1 VSRAGC
7 RLLDAVIKASAR
19 KTDEE
24 AIAVGMDDEGRGC
37 DNAASGTLGAANG
50 EHSSLAGH

>member
-1 VSRAGC
+1 MSCEDC

-24 AIAVGMDDEGRGC
+24 AIPEGIDDEGRGC

>member
-1 VSRAGC
+1 M
-7 RLLDAVIKASAR
+7 LDAVIKASAR

-24 AIAVGMDDEGRGC
+24 AIPEGMDDERRGC
-37 DNAASGTLGAANG
+37 DNATSGTLGAANG